1 MIAHNYRFIPSPAPL
16 KFSLIYTATA
26 NPSGRMQ
33 YHCIR
38 PGHSKERITRT
49 EFITAFNSFDILA
62 MRPIPLE
69 KNQTIFQLEFY
80 V

>member
-1 MIAHNYRFIPSPAPL
+1 MSTHQFRYVPSPAPL
-16 KFSLIYTATA
+16 KFALIYTATA

-38 PGHSKERITRT
+38 PGQSKERISRT
-49 EFITAFNSFDILA
+49 EFITAFNQNEILA
-62 MRPIPLE
+62 IRPLPLPGNE
-69 KNQTIFQLEFY
+69 AIFQLEFY